1 MTITLILQL
10 YSVSGC
16 DHVLLFFKKQAN
28 ILWYKTSFSRICFLK
43 IPGFS
48 LVSPTRLCLSLLL
61 WVQGLLAEGMS
72 PSLTWVGRD
81 IWSYLNTS
89 ENKDITQPQ
98 IFSVR
103 TKLRADSLSSLGMND
118 HRKHLGL
125 WKVTSESDKENIH
138 LSTRGKTAIWNYF
151 FTQGGKILHGIS
163 VGKNNGL
170 FGKGKEC
177 IEKKKKSEMGSHT
190 LESR

>member
-1 MTITLILQL
+1 MKLGTKARDNCKAFQCHTGVKHSRIQGLSNSTEEHTF
-10 YSVSGC
+10 
-16 DHVLLFFKKQAN
+16 DLLF
-28 ILWYKTSFSRICFLK
+28 
-43 IPGFS
+43 
-48 LVSPTRLCLSLLL
+48 
-61 WVQGLLAEGMS
+61 
-72 PSLTWVGRD
+72 
-81 IWSYLNTS
+81 
-89 ENKDITQPQ
+89 
-98 IFSVR
+98 
-103 TKLRADSLSSLGMND
+103 
-118 HRKHLGL
+118 LGL

-177 IEKKKKSEMGSHT
+177 IEKEKQSEMGSHT